1 MNPADTG
8 HRARLY
14 FLDWVRIVAFFLLI
28 LYHVGMY
35 YVTWGWHV
43 KSPFAGATLESA
55 MMLSA
60 PWRLGL
66 LFMVS
71 GVASRCMLDKCS
83 ATSFMRQRSWRL
95 LVPLLFG
102 MFVIVPPQPY
112 FEVIEKYA
120 YQGSYVDFLQL
131 YLHNYR
137 GFVSGPGTYLI
148 LPTWNHLWFVAY
160 LWVYTLV
167 LGALTLAL
175 GRRFDALAARVTAFL
190 TGWKLIAV
198 PALALALARVLLL
211 PRFPQTN
218 ALFGD
223 WYNHA
228 LYFSLFLLGAMLARQ
243 RLSWPRFDAC
253 RWYGLA
259 IGLGC
264 WALLKICYSLPDGLV
279 PQGTWT
285 WLNPLHR
292 TVYGLCQWSAMVA
305 AVGFAHRHLDFDSAK
320 RRYLAQ
326 AVFPV
331 YIVHQTLIVSMA
343 HALKP
348 VRLSPGIEGILLVV
362 LTLTISFAIF
372 EVVRRCPPLRPLFG
386 LSKAA
391 VEAVNRKQK
400 ESRKSKGVEGKGHE
414 GKGHEEQR
422 ALGRAA

>member
-1 MNPADTG
+1 MNPADID

-14 FLDWVRIVAFFLLI
+14 FLDWVRIIAFFVLI

-43 KSPFAGATLESA
+43 KSPFASDTLESY
-55 MMLSA
+55 MLLSS

-71 GVASRCMLDKCS
+71 GVASRCMLDQCS
-83 ATSFMRQRSWRL
+83 TTGGSTGFMRQRSWRL

-102 MFVIVPPQPY
+102 MLVIVPPQPY

-120 YQGSYVDFLQL
+120 YQGSYLDFMQL

-137 GFVSGPGTYLI
+137 GFVSAPGTHLV

-167 LGALTLAL
+167 LGGLVLAL
-175 GRRFDALAARVTAFL
+175 GRRFDAWSTRAADFL
-190 TGWKLIAV
+190 TGWKLIVLPAAV
-198 PALALALARVLLL
+198 LAAARILLQ

-243 RLSWPRFDAC
+243 RPAWARFDAC
-253 RWYGLA
+253 RWYGLGIA
-259 IGLGC
+259 LCC
-264 WALLKICYSLPDGLV
+264 WAMLKICYSLPDGLV
-279 PQGTWT
+279 PDQAWT
-285 WLNPLHR
+285 WLSPLHR

-305 AVGFAHRHLDFDSAK
+305 AIGFAHRHLDVDSAK

-331 YIVHQTLIVSMA
+331 YMVHQTLIVSMA

-348 VRLSPGIEGILLVV
+348 VRFAPGIEGILLVV

-372 EVVRRCPPLRPLFG
+372 EVVRRCPPLQPLFG
-386 LSKAA
+386 LGKPAID
-391 VEAVNRKQK
+391 AVNQ
-400 ESRKSKGVEGKGHE
+400 
-414 GKGHEEQR
+414 EQR
-422 ALGRAA
+422 ALAHAA

>member
-1 MNPADTG
+1 MNPADID

-14 FLDWVRIVAFFLLI
+14 FLDWVRIIAFFVLI

-43 KSPFAGATLESA
+43 KSPFASDTLESY
-55 MMLSA
+55 MFLSS

-66 LFMVS
+66 LFLVS
-71 GVASRCMLDKCS
+71 GAASRFMLVKCS
-83 ATSFMRQRSWRL
+83 ASAFMRQRSWRL

-102 MFVIVPPQPY
+102 MLVIVPPQPY

-120 YQGSYVDFLQL
+120 YQGSYLDFMQL

-137 GFVSGPGTYLI
+137 GFVSGAGAHLI

-167 LGALTLAL
+167 LGALALAL
-175 GRRFDALAARVTAFL
+175 GGRFDAWSARMADL
-190 TGWKLIAV
+190 LIGWKLIV
-198 PALALALARVLLL
+198 LPAALLALARVLLQ
-211 PRFPQTN
+211 PHFPQTN

-228 LYFSLFLLGAMLARQ
+228 LYFSLFLLGAMLACQ
-243 RLSWPRFDAC
+243 RPAWVRFDAC
-253 RWYGLA
+253 RWHGLGLA
-259 IGLGC
+259 LAC

-279 PQGTWT
+279 PEPVWT

-292 TVYGLCQWSAMVA
+292 TVYGLCQWSAIVA
-305 AVGFAHRHLDFDSAK
+305 AIGFAHRHLDVDNAS

-348 VRLSPGIEGILLVV
+348 VRFAPGIEAILLVV
-362 LTLTISFAIF
+362 LTLTASFAIF
-372 EVVRRCPPLRPLFG
+372 EVVRRCPPLQPLFG
-386 LSKAA
+386 LGKAG
-391 VEAVNRKQK
+391 VDAVNREQK
-400 ESRKSKGVEGKGHE
+400 
-414 GKGHEEQR
+414 
-422 ALGRAA
+422 AMARAA